1 MAVDYNDE
9 RLVNVE
15 NEKNNAINEVTNEYN
30 NMINNSDKFYQKQI
44 EASKDYANKQTE
56 IQNAQT
62 NLAIQEVNQ
71 QKDKAQKDY
80 IKEQKG
86 AYTDYQK
93 ATNQYGVNAEKLAT
107 QGLNSTG
114 YSESTRTNAY
124 NTYQNRYA
132 TAKEA
137 YNNAVLNY
145 DNSIKEIRLANN
157 STLAQIAYEALKTQL
172 ELSLEGFQ
180 YKNTLIQTKMNAVDA
195 QKDRYHSRYQD
206 VLNQINTENALAE
219 QQRQFNASL
228 AEQKRQFNA
237 SLSASKSRSSGG
249 NSSGGGSV
257 TLNNTST
264 TYEVNTPYYQGNIN
278 PDAKKYGT
286 FKNSY
291 DENAGGY
298 QPKGISGHGEVSKT
312 GKTITINTQTLS
324 GENKKVKQNVWK
336 TSDNKKWIWD
346 GRYNEYVEYVE
357 K

>member
-228 AEQKRQFNA
+228 
-237 SLSASKSRSSGG
+237 SASKSRSSGG
-249 NSSGGGSV
+249 SGS
-257 TLNNTST
+257 NINK
-264 TYEVNTPYYQGNIN
+264 GNIKLTDSEGEISN
-278 PDAKKYGT
+278 LTDDKVDYGSGYEEARKFASLMSNKGLSMLT
-286 FKNSY
+286 RGKSKENWLMTNLATRLEAGALTEAGVQKIIDDFKL
-291 DENAGGY
+291 E
-298 QPKGISGHGEVSKT
+298 
-312 GKTITINTQTLS
+312 
-324 GENKKVKQNVWK
+324 ENK
-336 TSDNKKWIWD
+336 
-346 GRYNEYVEYVE
+346 
-357 K
+357 